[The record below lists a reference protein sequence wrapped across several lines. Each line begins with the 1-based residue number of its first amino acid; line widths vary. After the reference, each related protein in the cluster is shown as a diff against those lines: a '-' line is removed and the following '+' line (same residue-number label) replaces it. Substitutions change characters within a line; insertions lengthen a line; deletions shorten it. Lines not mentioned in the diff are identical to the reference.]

1 LNTSPERCKNFL
13 RKIEHKSGKK
23 QNILRKLECRG
34 WQFTLHGRFV
44 SLDAKQSIIA
54 KVKFGGTHL
63 HTDISMDI
71 DELASLRIQ
80 PRNGFTATLHS
91 APECPHLGKSW
102 AGMNDVMG

>member
-1 LNTSPERCKNFL
+1 MQKIL

-34 WQFTLHGRFV
+34 WQFTLHGRFF

-80 PRNGFTATLHS
+80 PRNGFTARWT
-91 APECPHLGKSW
+91 KSDSEKVLFEVLR
-102 AGMNDVMG
+102 DVNE